1 MLPPGFRIALLLL
14 GFIALPASAQL
25 YKWTDANGRIQYSDR
40 PPTHQQAQKI
50 GRSGVNMP
58 TPAPAANADE
68 AGKAEGNTP
77 ATNTESAAPAAP
89 QTIAEKEQ
97 AFRKRRM
104 EAEEARQKQAK
115 LDEEKRARDES
126 CQRTRNYL
134 KSVEGGRRI
143 ARTND
148 KGETE
153 FLDDKQ
159 IQQEA
164 ERGAQRPQHSLQ
176 LVIFA
181 PCDDA
186 CAGAPC

>member
-1 MLPPGFRIALLLL
+1 MLPPGFRTALLLV

-50 GRSGVNMP
+50 GRSGVSI
-58 TPAPAANADE
+58 PAHAPVANADD
-68 AGKAEGNTP
+68 
-77 ATNTESAAPAAP
+77 AAKSDGASPSNDAVPETAAP

-115 LDEEKRARDES
+115 LDEEKRAKDES

-148 KGETE
+148 KGEME
-153 FLDDKQ
+153 FLDEKQ

-164 ERGAQRPQHSLQ
+164 ERARKDLS
-176 LVIFA
+176 A
-181 PCDDA
+181 NCS
-186 CAGAPC
+186 

>member
-1 MLPPGFRIALLLL
+1 MLPRSFRVALLLL
-14 GFIALPASAQL
+14 CCVALPASAQL
-25 YKWTDANGRIQYSDR
+25 YKWTDANGRTQYSDR

-50 GRSGVNMP
+50 SRSGVNMP
-58 TPAPAANADE
+58 TPAPAVNVDE
-68 AGKAEGNTP
+68 AGKAEGDTP
-77 ATNTESAAPAAP
+77 AAGTESAAPGAP

-115 LDEEKRARDES
+115 LDEEKRAKDES

-164 ERGAQRPQHSLQ
+164 ERARKDLGTHCS
-176 LVIFA
+176 
-181 PCDDA
+181 
-186 CAGAPC
+186 

>member
-1 MLPPGFRIALLLL
+1 MLPRGFRVALLLL
-14 GFIALPASAQL
+14 CCIALPASAQL
-25 YKWTDANGRIQYSDR
+25 YKWTDANGRTQYSDR
-40 PPTHQQAQKI
+40 PPMHQQAKKI
-50 GRSGVNMP
+50 SRSGVDMP
-58 TPAPAANADE
+58 VPAPAANADE
-68 AGKAEGNTP
+68 ASKTEGDTH
-77 ATNTESAAPAAP
+77 AGTESAAPSAP

-115 LDEEKRARDES
+115 LDEEKRAKDES

-153 FLDDKQ
+153 ILDEKQ

-164 ERGAQRPQHSLQ
+164 ERARSDLSTHCS
-176 LVIFA
+176 
-181 PCDDA
+181 
-186 CAGAPC
+186 

>member
-40 PPTHQQAQKI
+40 PPTHQHAQKI
-50 GRSGVNMP
+50 GRSGVSIP

-68 AGKAEGNTP
+68 TDKAAVDAP
-77 ATNTESAAPAAP
+77 ATGTESAAPAGP

-153 FLDDKQ
+153 FLDEKQ
-159 IQQEA
+159 IRQEA
-164 ERGAQRPQHSLQ
+164 ERTRKDLSANCS
-176 LVIFA
+176 
-181 PCDDA
+181 
-186 CAGAPC
+186 